1 MSRTLYPLIRGD
13 TGLYN
18 MQQPGAQEHKPT
30 IEMSLREHL
39 LAAGAGQPSV
49 QPLPQ
54 HPPPQPPPPPQHPH
68 TTGPPHAIDPAIA
81 GAAYAMS
88 AGEDGNTSEGRSK
101 GRRELSTSKRAAQ
114 NRAAQR
120 AFRQRKE
127 EYIKQLKD
135 QVKEFEQLCELYKT
149 LQTENYQLRDYIIN
163 LQSRLLETQ
172 GEIPPAPAG
181 VDLNRP
187 HGGPPSLNQPQPQPP
202 QHIQPPEPPQQQQQS
217 SPSSNNGG
225 LSERQIGELQMA
237 AQAAAAAQHGTA
249 GSKHP
254 SSEPSYDYETA
265 GKRQKVDESPQ
276 GQLSS
281 PRTYFDMNAYCEP
294 SRRPET

>member
-1 MSRTLYPLIRGD
+1 
-13 TGLYN
+13 
-18 MQQPGAQEHKPT
+18 MQASAAQDQSKPT

-54 HPPPQPPPPPQHPH
+54 HPPHPQHSQHPH
-68 TTGPPHAIDPAIA
+68 SAGPPHAIDPAI
-81 GAAYAMS
+81 GGSAYDMS
-88 AGEDGNTSEGRSK
+88 QGGPDDGNTSEGRSK

-187 HGGPPSLNQPQPQPP
+187 HEQPNMHQAPQPP
-202 QHIQPPEPPQQQQQS
+202 QPPQQPEQPQQQQQQAS
-217 SPSSNNGG
+217 SNNNGG

-237 AQAAAAAQHGTA
+237 AQAAAAAQHGA
-249 GSKHP
+249 SGNKHA
-254 SSEPSYDYETA
+254 SSEGSYDYAE
-265 GKRQKVDESPQ
+265 KRQKVDESPQ
-276 GQLSS
+276 VGSGSS
-281 PRTYFDMNAYCEP
+281 ADYDAFVNELQQSGKQAV
-294 SRRPET
+294 